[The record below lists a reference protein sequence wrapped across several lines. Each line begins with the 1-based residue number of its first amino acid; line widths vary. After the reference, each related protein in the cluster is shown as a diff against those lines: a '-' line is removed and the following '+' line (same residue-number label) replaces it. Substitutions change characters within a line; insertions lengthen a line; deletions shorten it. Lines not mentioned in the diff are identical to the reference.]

1 MLSCPSSWCTLFVT
15 DLFACWHT
23 YNVAACPSRDEP
35 ALSSVCYSACG
46 YDLLQH
52 AARLPE
58 RQSVHPRRSDAAQR
72 PVVTSL
78 PVSDNTKVETQS
90 GVTKVI
96 PSTYLMRSCHTSEL
110 VNLTN
115 LDNDGIGRT
124 FEGPQRGGDIYQC

>member
-1 MLSCPSSWCTLFVT
+1 M
-15 DLFACWHT
+15 
-23 YNVAACPSRDEP
+23 CPSRDEP

-58 RQSVHPRRSDAAQR
+58 CQSIHLWQSDATQCLA
-72 PVVTSL
+72 VMSL
-78 PVSDNTKVETQS
+78 PVSDNTKVKMHS
-90 GVTKVI
+90 RVTKVI
-96 PSTYLMRSCHTSEL
+96 PSTYLMRSCHISEL
-110 VNLTN
+110 MNLTN